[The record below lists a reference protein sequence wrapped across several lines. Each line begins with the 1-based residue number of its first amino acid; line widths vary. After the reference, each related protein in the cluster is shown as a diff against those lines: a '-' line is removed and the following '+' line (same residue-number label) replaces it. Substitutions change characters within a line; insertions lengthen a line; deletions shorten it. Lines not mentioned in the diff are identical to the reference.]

1 MIVFLLILL
10 TLVVAHNI
18 VLSNRNKHLASVLSS
33 LQQELAD
40 TNGLLNDSYKR
51 VVDLKNVVVKQQ
63 EEAER
68 MQDLLNELLEQ
79 KQTRKK
85 KAVAPE
91 SDEHIQRTRK
101 MVKKAKAEGTTK
113 ASD

>member
-85 KAVAPE
+85 AVAPE